1 MKERRDVF
9 TELFSPLPLPDCP
22 PPAGGGGMWLPPQAH
37 VRSNLQHKYKSSTEA
52 QNERDFKTSWHVK
65 LPGLDICDFSDIF
78 GKSPVA
84 LGVTVMNVCGKKKK
98 KKKNWCRPGLTASL
112 TCSTERRCTEYLWL
126 WTSCEFFFSCH
137 HRCVEGISCR
147 RGCVLRGT
155 SAVYIKLFGVM
166 SWWTAAASLAH
177 QKHRHTRYKYFAD
190 VTVAQ
195 SSTPDSRRRT

>member
-1 MKERRDVF
+1 MYLQNF
-9 TELFSPLPLPDCP
+9 FPPLPLPDCP
-22 PPAGGGGMWLPPQAH
+22 PQQVEEECDYPLKHTSVQICSTNINLLRRHKTRETSKPLGTLSCQAWTYVIFLTFLERVPWHLGWQSWMFAG
-37 VRSNLQHKYKSSTEA
+37 
-52 QNERDFKTSWHVK
+52 
-65 LPGLDICDFSDIF
+65 
-78 GKSPVA
+78 
-84 LGVTVMNVCGKKKK
+84 KKK

-126 WTSCEFFFSCH
+126 WTSCEFFFSCR